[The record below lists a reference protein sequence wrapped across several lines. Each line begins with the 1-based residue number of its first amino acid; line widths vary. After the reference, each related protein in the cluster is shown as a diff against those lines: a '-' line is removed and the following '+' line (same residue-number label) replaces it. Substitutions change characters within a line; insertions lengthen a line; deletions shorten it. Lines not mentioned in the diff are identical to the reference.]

1 MPQRIFSLL
10 KDYPMRIVS
19 AALLL
24 ALTASSAMAET
35 LMTQESQF
43 SVKETLDRLT
53 TALDAKGIKV
63 VARVDHAAGAKAVGM
78 ELPPTEVLMFGNPKL
93 GTPLMQANP
102 MIGLDLPMKVVAW
115 QDKAGKVH
123 VSYTKPADLKARY
136 GISDREDQ
144 FKAMEAA
151 LFALTGAAATGK

>member
-1 MPQRIFSLL
+1 MYL
-10 KDYPMRIVS
+10 MRF
-19 AALLL
+19 ALAPVACAVATVL
-24 ALTASSAMAET
+24 SVPSVQAET

-53 TALDAKGIKV
+53 RALDAKGIKV
-63 VARVDHAAGAKAVGM
+63 AARIDHAAGAQAVGM
-78 ELPPTEVLMFGNPKL
+78 ELPPTEVLLFGNPKL

-102 MIGLDLPMKVVAW
+102 TIGLDLPMKVLAW

-123 VSYTKPADLKARY
+123 VSYTQPSDLKARY
-136 GISDREDQ
+136 GITDREDQ

>member
-1 MPQRIFSLL
+1 
-10 KDYPMRIVS
+10 MRFAS
-19 AALLL
+19 AALFV
-24 ALTASSAMAET
+24 ALTATSAMAET

-78 ELPPTEVLMFGNPKL
+78 ELPPTEVLMFGNPKI

-102 MIGLDLPMKVVAW
+102 MIGLELPMKVLAW
-115 QDKAGKVH
+115 QGKDGKVR
-123 VSYTKPADLKARY
+123 VSYTQPSDLKARY
-136 GISDREDQ
+136 GITDREDQ
-144 FKAMEAA
+144 FKAMEGA
-151 LFALTGAAATGK
+151 LFALAGAAASGK